1 MPFPRSA
8 EHLHIAMISVHT
20 DPYGEAGTGDVGGM
34 NIVIRE
40 TAAQLVAAGHSVDVF
55 IRRSRPDA
63 EGTRRLGERLRV
75 VALNAGPAHPLSKGE
90 HEAVVPAFARALGAY
105 GGYDVVHAHHWYS
118 GLAAERWAQDARAA
132 FVQSFHSIAAPAA
145 SPLDA
150 GERPE
155 VPARL
160 DAERHLARSAD
171 AVITV
176 SLAERDTVVERL
188 GAAPEHVAVVHPGVD
203 AVRFHPRDATAADAR
218 RDLVAAARIEP
229 LKGIDLAIEALALV
243 PEPERADLVVA
254 GGESSQADGELERLQ
269 TLAARLGIAGRVH
282 FVGALGRAE
291 LAARMRDALAVIVP
305 SHSETFGLCALE
317 ASASGVPVIAAAAG
331 GLGEAV
337 LDGRT
342 GLLLPTRRAA
352 DWASAIT
359 RLIEHPDEA
368 ARLGR
373 AGRAHAETQTW
384 QRSAASLAH
393 AYRTVIARTIES

>member
-1 MPFPRSA
+1 
-8 EHLHIAMISVHT
+8 MISVHT

-40 TAAQLVAAGHSVDVF
+40 TAAQLAAAGHSVDVF
-55 IRRSRPDA
+55 TRRSAPKQPQVRTPN
-63 EGTRRLGERLRV
+63 ERLRV
-75 VALNAGPAHPLSKGE
+75 IALTAGPEHPLSKGE
-90 HEAVVPAFARALGAY
+90 HEAVVPAFAEALHDY
-105 GGYDVVHAHHWYS
+105 HGYDVVHAHHWYS
-118 GLAAERWAQDARAA
+118 GLAAEHWAQDARAA
-132 FVQSFHSIAAPAA
+132 FLQSFHSIAAPVE

-160 DAERHLARSAD
+160 EAERHLARSAD

-176 SLAERDTVVERL
+176 SRAERDTVVNRL
-188 GAAPEHVAVVHPGVD
+188 GAPAEHVIVVHPGVD
-203 AVRFHPRDATAADAR
+203 ATRFHPRDASTGPTP

-243 PEPERADLVVA
+243 PESERPDLTVA
-254 GGESSQADGELERLQ
+254 GGESSQADGELARLQ
-269 TLAARLGIAGRVH
+269 ALAARRGIARYVH
-282 FVGALGRAE
+282 FVGALGRGE
-291 LAARMRDALAVIVP
+291 LAERMRDALAVIVP

-337 LDGRT
+337 LDGKT
-342 GLLLPTRRAA
+342 GQLLPTRRPA

-359 RLIEHPDEA
+359 RLIEHPADA
-368 ARLGR
+368 ARQGA

-384 QRSAASLAH
+384 QRSADALAA
-393 AYRTVIARTIES
+393 AYRSVIDRTIES